1 MIEHF
6 FAVGAQR
13 SGTTYLYYMLDE
25 HPQIEMA
32 KPIRPEP
39 KFFMKPIFLESQQQ
53 DYERMYFGTKP
64 GVKLRGEKTA
74 SYIESPLAAERIAQW
89 YPDAKILFLLREPV
103 TRAISNYHFSVH
115 NGLETLPLDEAIRS
129 EKQRRENYDHNK
141 ISASPYAYLQRGIY
155 IDYIRMFGQF
165 FKRENLIVMIYEE
178 FVEQLESVQKLYAA
192 LGATA
197 DFVPPSL
204 HEDINASEKTAVNLT
219 PDLEKYMVDYFAD
232 ANTQLEAYLGRE
244 ITAWVR

>member
-6 FAVGAQR
+6 FVVGAQR

-39 KFFMKPIFLESQQQ
+39 KFFMKDAFLESNPE
-53 DYERMYFGTKP
+53 DYERLYFGAKP

-74 SYIESPLAAERIAQW
+74 SYIESAQAAERIAQW
-89 YPDAKILFLLREPV
+89 YPQAKILFLLREPV
-103 TRAISNYHFSVH
+103 ARAISNYQFSAH
-115 NGLETLPLDEAIRS
+115 NGLETLPLEEAIRT
-129 EKQRRENYDHNK
+129 EDERRENYDHSK

-155 IDYIRMFGQF
+155 INYIRMFEQF
-165 FKRENLIVMIYEE
+165 FRRDNLIVMIYEE
-178 FVEQLESVQKLYAA
+178 FVEHLKSIQALYNT
-192 LGATA
+192 LGAAA

-204 HEDINASEKTAVNLT
+204 HEDINASEKAVGSIT

-232 ANTQLEAYLGRE
+232 ANAQLEAYLGRK
-244 ITAWVR
+244 ITAWAR